1 MTSPKSFHEN
11 FLSLLL
17 LLLHL
22 GCFIFSSSAPRRG
35 GQNHDNVHPPPQR
48 LLKKR
53 FKPRRALSSSLSFF
67 KRILSPRLNFCSND
81 IRPHPSTTT
90 LSSARA
96 SHRSVLSLVNSSELL
111 LPPHPESLDE
121 IPDAFG
127 ECDISC
133 ENPFLP
139 LRNDI
144 FPCTSCGEV
153 FPKPHLLEQHQ
164 AVRHAV
170 SELLGEESGMNI
182 VNIIFRAGWSDR
194 DRVPK
199 IDRILKIHNGQGV
212 LSRFEE
218 HRESVKSKAARIGCG
233 TVSRKRDERCIADGN
248 ELLRFHCSTL
258 ACDLGVGGNSALC
271 NQQHCNICGIIMSG
285 FSPKLEGISTLSSGY
300 RAHLTVPDDIVEEF
314 QFMNVKKAM
323 LICRVIA
330 GRVATADDA
339 DKDGG
344 FDSYVARGSSGRV
357 GSPAAVRAD
366 EEELVVFNPRAVL
379 PCFVIVYSV

>member
-1 MTSPKSFHEN
+1 MSTPKSF
-11 FLSLLL
+11 LLL

-22 GCFIFSSSAPRRG
+22 GCFIFSAPRRG
-35 GQNHDNVHPPPQR
+35 GGRDHDNIHPPPQK
-48 LLKKR
+48 LLKKCL
-53 FKPRRALSSSLSFF
+53 KPRRALSSSFSFF
-67 KRILSPRLNFCSND
+67 KRVLSARLNFCSAG
-81 IRPHPSTTT
+81 IQPRPSTAP
-90 LSSARA
+90 LSSART
-96 SHRSVLSLVNSSELL
+96 SHRSVFSLVNSSELL
-111 LPPHPESLDE
+111 LSPMPDSPDE
-121 IPDAFG
+121 IPDVFE
-127 ECDISC
+127 ECDISR
-133 ENPFLP
+133 ENPLLP
-139 LRNDI
+139 LRNNI

-164 AVRHAV
+164 VVRHAV

-182 VNIIFRAGWSDR
+182 VNIIFRAGWTDR

-199 IDRILKIHNGQGV
+199 IDRILKIHNSQVV
-212 LSRFEE
+212 LSKFEE
-218 HRESVKSKAARIGCG
+218 HRESVKSKAARIGGG

-271 NQQHCNICGIIMSG
+271 NQQHCNICGIITSG

-300 RAHLTVPDDIVEEF
+300 RAHLTVPDDVVEEF

-330 GRVATADDA
+330 GRVATDADDA

-344 FDSYVARGSSGRV
+344 FDSYITRGSSGRV
-357 GSPAAVRAD
+357 GSPAAARAD

-379 PCFVIVYSV
+379 PCFVIVYCV